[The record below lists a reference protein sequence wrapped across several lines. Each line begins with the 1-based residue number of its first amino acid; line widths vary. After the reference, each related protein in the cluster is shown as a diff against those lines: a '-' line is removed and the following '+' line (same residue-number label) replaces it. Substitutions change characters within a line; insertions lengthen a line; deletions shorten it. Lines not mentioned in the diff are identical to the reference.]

1 MNDFKISG
9 SGQMIGGE
17 YGDVHVSGACKIT
30 GDIHCESI
38 KVSGSA
44 KSDGNIVCK
53 GDMRISG
60 AFKGGDVTAND
71 INVSGGIK
79 LGNIKGGNVKISGGI
94 KASSVEAE
102 NACISGSVKIDGLL
116 NAENIYIECD
126 DSEVGSIGCTELEV
140 NLHGE
145 CGKAILGIFKAKHCR
160 ALKTDT
166 IEGDKISICYTTANV
181 VRGKDV
187 TIGKG
192 CKIGRVEYTGTC
204 TVDVEAEVGELVDR
218 SEHQNA

>member
-9 SGQMIGGE
+9 AGQMIGGE
-17 YGDVHVSGACKIT
+17 YGDVRISGSCKIT
-30 GDIHCESI
+30 GDIRCESI
-38 KVSGSA
+38 KVSGSTT
-44 KSDGNIVCK
+44 SDGNIVCK

-60 AFKGGDVTAND
+60 AFKGGDVTANG
-71 INVSGGIK
+71 IEISGGSK
-79 LGNIKGGNVKISGGI
+79 FGNVKGGNVKISGSV

-102 NACISGSVKIDGLL
+102 NACISGSVKIEGLL

-126 DSEVGSIGCTELEV
+126 DSEIGSIGCTELEV

-145 CGKAILGIFKAKHCR
+145 SGKAVLGIFKTKHCR

-166 IEGDKISICYTTANV
+166 IEGDKISICYTAANT
-181 VRGKDV
+181 VRGKDI

-204 TVDVEAEVGELVDR
+204 TVDADAEVGELT
-218 SEHQNA
+218 QTK

>member
-17 YGDVHVSGACKIT
+17 YGNVRISGSCKIT
-30 GDIHCESI
+30 GDIMCESI
-38 KVSGSA
+38 HASGST

-53 GDMRISG
+53 GDMQVSG
-60 AFKGGDVTAND
+60 AFAGGNVTAD
-71 INVSGGIK
+71 GIKISGGSK
-79 LGNIKGGNVKISGGI
+79 FGNVKGGNVKISGAV
-94 KASSVEAE
+94 KASAVEAD

-126 DSEVGSIGCTELEV
+126 DSEIGSIGCTELEV

-145 CGKAILGIFKAKHCR
+145 SGKALFGIIKTKHCR
-160 ALKTDT
+160 ALKTDV
-166 IEGDKISICYTTANV
+166 IEGDKIGICYTEANT

-187 TIGKG
+187 VIGKG

-204 TVDVEAEVGELVDR
+204 SVDADAEVGEL
-218 SEHQNA
+218 AKI